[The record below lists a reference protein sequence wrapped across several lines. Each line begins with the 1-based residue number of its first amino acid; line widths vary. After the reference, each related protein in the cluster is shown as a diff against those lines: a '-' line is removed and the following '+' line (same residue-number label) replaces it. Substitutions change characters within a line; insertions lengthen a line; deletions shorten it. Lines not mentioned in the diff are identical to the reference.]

1 MKSRN
6 KSVCG
11 PLQKKAASELLLLH
25 TSAMTGSVD
34 KRLLLESNYAST
46 KLLHNNL
53 PLKDSQNLKSFV
65 LSFTTVYL
73 VITSF

>member
-1 MKSRN
+1 M
-6 KSVCG
+6 CG

-73 VITSF
+73 VITSLNNTI

>member
-1 MKSRN
+1 M
-6 KSVCG
+6 CG

-34 KRLLLESNYAST
+34 KKLLLESNYAGT

-53 PLKDSQNLKSFV
+53 PLKDSQNLKSLF
-65 LSFTTVYL
+65 SFTTVYL